1 MLSVGLVGLPNV
13 GKSTLF
19 NALTAGHA
27 NVSNYPFT
35 TIDSNVGQV
44 PVPDP
49 RLEELARILAPEE
62 TTPCAV
68 EFIDIAGLVEG
79 ASRGEGLGNRFLGEI
94 RQVDLVAH
102 VLRCFAEVDVAHVF
116 AEVDPARDA
125 AVVETELLLADLEVL
140 GRAIEKRERIWK
152 TSPKESAAPRERL
165 GSWREA
171 LEAGRPLR
179 SLGLDPEGRAE
190 SRTMGL
196 LTGVPIVYVANVSEE
211 DLGAASESEGL
222 AEKIAAATGAPAEVV
237 PISARI
243 EWELA
248 QLEPAERREM
258 AAALGIERSGLERLV
273 ETCFARLSLVRF
285 YTAVHGKLRAWEVE
299 RGTPA
304 PAAAGKIHG
313 DMERGF
319 IRARVVSFEDLRA
332 AGSLDEAHRAGR
344 LRTEGKAY
352 EIRDGDVVE
361 FLFNP

>member
-35 TIDSNVGQV
+35 TIDSHVGRA

-49 RLEELARILAPEE
+49 RLTELARILDPEE

-94 RQVDLVAH
+94 RQVDLVLH
-102 VLRCFAEVDVAHVF
+102 VLRCFEDVDVAHVF
-116 AEVDPARDA
+116 ADVDPARDA
-125 AVVETELLLADLEVL
+125 AIVETELLLADLEVL
-140 GRAIEKRERIWK
+140 GRAIEKRSRVWK
-152 TSPKESAAPRERL
+152 TSPKESAAESERL
-165 GSWREA
+165 ESWREA
-171 LEAGRPLR
+171 LAAGRPLR
-179 SLGLDPEGRAE
+179 WLELDREDRTEAK
-190 SRTMGL
+190 TMGM

-211 DLGAASESEGL
+211 ECGAVAAPEGL
-222 AEKIAAATGAPAEVV
+222 EEKIAAATGAAAEVV
-237 PISARI
+237 PIAARI

-258 AAALGIERSGLERLV
+258 ADALGIGRSGLERLV
-273 ETCFARLSLVRF
+273 EVCFARLGLIRF
-285 YTAVHGKLRAWEVE
+285 YTAVHRKLRAWEVE
-299 RGTPA
+299 SGTTA

-313 DMERGF
+313 DMEAGF
-319 IRARVVSFEDLRA
+319 IRARVVSFDDLRE

-344 LRTEGKAY
+344 LRTEGKTY

>member
-19 NALTAGHA
+19 NALTRGHA
-27 NVSNYPFT
+27 SVSNYPFT
-35 TIDSNVGQV
+35 TIDCNVGRV

-49 RLEELARILAPEE
+49 RLEELAGILAPEE
-62 TTPCAV
+62 TTPCAI

-94 RQVDLVAH
+94 RQVDLVVH

-116 AEVDPARDA
+116 EDVDPARDA

-140 GRAIEKRERIWK
+140 GRAIEKRSRIWK
-152 TSPKESAAPRERL
+152 TSPKESAAEREL
-165 GSWREA
+165 LDSWREA

-179 SLGLDPEGRAE
+179 SLDLGREARAE
-190 SRTMGL
+190 ARTMGL

-211 DLGAASESEGL
+211 DCDAATAPEGL
-222 AEKIAAATGAPAEVV
+222 AEGLSAGTDAAVEVV

-248 QLEPAERREM
+248 QLEPEERREM
-258 AAALGIERSGLERLV
+258 AAALGIGKSGLERLV
-273 ETCFARLSLVRF
+273 ETCFSRLGLIRF
-285 YTAVHGKLRAWEVE
+285 YTPVHGKLRAWEVE
-299 RGTPA
+299 AGTPA

-319 IRARVVSFEDLRA
+319 IRARVASFEDLRE
-332 AGSLDEAHRAGR
+332 AGSLDEVHRAGR
-344 LRTEGKAY
+344 LRTEGKTY

>member
-1 MLSVGLVGLPNV
+1 MLSIGLVGLPNV

-27 NVSNYPFT
+27 GVSNYPFT
-35 TIDSNVGQV
+35 TIDCNVGQV

-49 RLEELARILAPEE
+49 RLEELARILAPGE

-79 ASRGEGLGNRFLGEI
+79 ASRGEGLGDRFLGEI

-102 VLRCFAEVDVAHVF
+102 VLRCFDEVDVAHVF
-116 AEVDPARDA
+116 ADVDPARDA

-140 GRAIEKRERIWK
+140 ARAIEKRSRVWK
-152 TSPKESAAPRERL
+152 TSPRESAAERERL
-165 GSWREA
+165 ESWREA
-171 LEAGRPLR
+171 IEAGRPLR
-179 SLGLDPEGRAE
+179 SLDLDPDGRAE
-190 SRTMGL
+190 AKTMGL

-211 DLGAASESEGL
+211 DCGLESAPQGL
-222 AEKIAAATGAPAEVV
+222 RERLAAATGAAAEVV

-273 ETCFARLSLVRF
+273 EICFARLELIRF
-285 YTAVHGKLRAWEVE
+285 YTAVHGKLRAWEVG
-299 RGTPA
+299 RGTSA

-319 IRARVVSFEDLRA
+319 IRARVASFEDLRE
-332 AGSLDEAHRAGR
+332 AGSLDEVHRAGR
-344 LRTEGKAY
+344 LRTEGKTY
-352 EIRDGDVVE
+352 EVRDGDVVE